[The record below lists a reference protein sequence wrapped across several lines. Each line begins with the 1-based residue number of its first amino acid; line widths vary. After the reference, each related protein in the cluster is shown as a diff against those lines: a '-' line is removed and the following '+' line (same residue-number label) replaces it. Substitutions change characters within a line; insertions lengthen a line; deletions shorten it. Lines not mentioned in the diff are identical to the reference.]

1 VNEQTPSTQT
11 AGKAITVIDQL
22 RRDLTR
28 MATQFSAVLP
38 AHIPVERFTRVV
50 VTAVQNNQQLLRCNR
65 QSLFN
70 ACMKAATDGLLPDGR
85 EGAIVPFGDSE
96 DGRKAADTASW
107 MPMVAGIRKKARN
120 SGELSDLYAHVVFD
134 GDEFDI
140 QLGDD
145 PRIRHKPAL
154 SGGRTRKIV
163 GAYSIAKFKDGT
175 ISHEYMSVDAIEDIR
190 KRFSRAK
197 KGPWSDPI
205 SYPEMCRKT
214 VVRLHA
220 KSLPMSTDLDDVLRR
235 DDELYDF
242 KGARERG
249 QDVMKHRPSAAEA
262 LAHFGNENADQSDP
276 RPGDGVVI
284 ENGDDADADDINHL
298 LEMATK
304 NPPKTPDSFA
314 FLASAVVEAAKK
326 RGGSAGAAWL
336 EDWWKT
342 PESRNMR
349 NGAGMTSEQTNLIV
363 DEIKATAA
371 ELRAGGDN
379 AAAS

>member
-1 VNEQTPSTQT
+1 MNQAAPPPS
-11 AGKAITVIDQL
+11 APGGKAITVLDQF
-22 RRDLTR
+22 RRDLGR
-28 MATQFSAVLP
+28 MEAQFKMALP
-38 AHIPVERFTRVV
+38 AHIPVERFSRVV
-50 VTAVQNNQQLLRCNR
+50 MTAIQNNPQLLKCNR

-70 ACMKAATDGLLPDGR
+70 ACTKAAADGLLPDGR

-120 SGELSDLYAHVVFD
+120 SGELSDLYAHVVHE
-134 GDEFDI
+134 GDQFDI

-145 PRIRHKPAL
+145 PHIKHKPAM
-154 SGGRTRKIV
+154 SGGRARKII

-175 ISHEYMSVDAIEDIR
+175 IGYEFMNIDEIEDVR

-242 KGARERG
+242 KEARERG
-249 QDVMKHRPSAAEA
+249 QKHHPAGHGAAAA
-262 LAHFGNENADQSDP
+262 LAHFGNEDADQSDP

-284 ENGDDADADDINHL
+284 ENGDDANADDIDRL
-298 LEMATK
+298 LEMAAK

-314 FLASAVVEAAKK
+314 FLASAVVEAARK
-326 RGGSAGAAWL
+326 RGPAGAAWL
-336 EDWWKT
+336 EDWWKA